1 MDEYLEELESR
12 YGCYNN
18 KCKPNCRC
26 NKCYYIGA
34 RGLMEPV
41 GPQGATV
48 QVRGVSAELIG
59 SILREILNE
68 ANVIFN
74 NIINNQS
81 QNISYSRATG
91 EFTISAT
98 GNYYVLGG

>member
-1 MDEYLEELESR
+1 MLLYWIKRANGTSGTTR
-12 YGCYNN
+12 SNS
-18 KCKPNCRC
+18 
-26 NKCYYIGA
+26 A
-34 RGLMEPV
+34 
-41 GPQGATV
+41 
-48 QVRGVSAELIG
+48 VRGVSAELIG

>member
-1 MDEYLEELESR
+1 
-12 YGCYNN
+12 
-18 KCKPNCRC
+18 
-26 NKCYYIGA
+26 
-34 RGLMEPV
+34 MEPV

-74 NIINNQS
+74 NIINN
-81 QNISYSRATG
+81 
-91 EFTISAT
+91 
-98 GNYYVLGG
+98 